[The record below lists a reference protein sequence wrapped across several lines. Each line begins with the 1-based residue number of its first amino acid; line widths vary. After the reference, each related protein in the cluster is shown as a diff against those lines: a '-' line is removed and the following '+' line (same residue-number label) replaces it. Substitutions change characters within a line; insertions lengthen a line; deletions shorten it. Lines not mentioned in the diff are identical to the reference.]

1 MIVTTA
7 QRYKVAH
14 GKFVVGG
21 SATNNLVKLTTTE
34 N

>member
-7 QRYKVAH
+7 QLYKVAD
-14 GKFVVGG
+14 GKVRRRR

>member
-14 GKFVVGG
+14 GKFVVG
-21 SATNNLVKLTTTE
+21 AVRPITWLN
-34 N
+34 